1 MASPRLTGCVA
12 IQPSPA
18 LRQALQDALQGR
30 DEFPQTLAGLAEGE
44 EVLLEVQDLKWI
56 KHNLSSSIP
65 ELGNLLL
72 SSTLQIPSLVIP
84 ERNQDLEQRC
94 VKLRAEQADKEYR
107 RMTDNIR
114 RDNNKEEPPINKQLK
129 EVNRF
134 LLLIIQFIVSV
145 VCAFMFGYM
154 GPYLLYGRQD
164 VGGRILLG
172 IVLGFVVGCADMYF
186 VIRQLLEEDGIKL
199 KKIE

>member
-1 MASPRLTGCVA
+1 M
-12 IQPSPA
+12 
-18 LRQALQDALQGR
+18 
-30 DEFPQTLAGLAEGE
+30 
-44 EVLLEVQDLKWI
+44 QDLKWI